1 MKKHN
6 INNDKPD
13 SAIWDVF
20 DSMMHTLNIKHDNF
34 FPNEIIEKVN
44 TKSNYSITHRV
55 ASKDEL
61 QVITQNAFDLLLFWI
76 KDEQITVEFFERFM
90 TILTSYQGKIHNPV
104 SEDTIV
110 GMIEMISIS
119 DFRDHVIYNTLDLFV
134 HAPQILNQSFS
145 EIL

>member
-1 MKKHN
+1 M
-6 INNDKPD
+6 
-13 SAIWDVF
+13 
-20 DSMMHTLNIKHDNF
+20 
-34 FPNEIIEKVN
+34 
-44 TKSNYSITHRV
+44 
-55 ASKDEL
+55 
-61 QVITQNAFDLLLFWI
+61 
-76 KDEQITVEFFERFM
+76 TV
-90 TILTSYQGKIHNPV
+90 KIHSPV